1 MIDFKRKIFIE
12 KRSIKEV
19 LIEIFGDS
27 FSFLWFIPI
36 VPGGFYKYF
45 HKIILRAN
53 FSYVLLDETNKE
65 NIQDKEE
72 EHKEEEIE
80 KEEELEV
87 VKDIQEAK
95 MEEDERL
102 KEIKYETKQKELNDD
117 EDYNQIEDKSKKNN

>member
-1 MIDFKRKIFIE
+1 M
-12 KRSIKEV
+12 

-27 FSFLWFIPI
+27 FSLLWLIPI

-53 FSYVLLDETNKE
+53 FSYVLVDETNKE
-65 NIQDKEE
+65 NKQVKED
-72 EHKEEEIE
+72 

-87 VKDIQEAK
+87 VKDIQEGK

-102 KEIKYETKQKELNDD
+102 KEIEYETRQKQQNDG
-117 EDYNQIEDKSKKNN
+117 EDYNQIKDELKKNN